1 MQIGSIFSH
10 VQNVGRL
17 GANRNS
23 VEAGGGKTSIDDVV
37 ASGASS
43 GSVAG
48 TQEAP
53 KSAAQKAEE
62 KAAAAKAERDSL
74 RKELDDYLSKSPAEH
89 MRDAILKEMGLTE
102 DDLAAMPAE
111 KREALESEIAQR
123 MRERLL
129 AKKEEENP
137 ASQEQMGQIRAARAV
152 SQYQAQVQEGGVSPA
167 GMPDFELL
175 RATINQH
182 TST

>member
-10 VQNVGRL
+10 AQNVGRL
-17 GANRNS
+17 NANRNS
-23 VEAGGGKTSIDDVV
+23 AEAGADKSGIDGVV
-37 ASGASS
+37 ASGSS
-43 GSVAG
+43 AGSTAG
-48 TQEAP
+48 AQEAP

-62 KAAAAKAERDSL
+62 KAAANKAERDSL

-89 MRDAILKEMGLTE
+89 MRDAILKEMGLSE
-102 DDLAAMPAE
+102 EDLAAMPAE

-129 AKKEEENP
+129 AKEDEDP
-137 ASQEQMGQIRAARAV
+137 AAQEKMGQVRAAQAV
-152 SQYQAQVQEGGVSPA
+152 SQYQAQAQEGGVSPA

-175 RATINQH
+175 RATINQR
-182 TST
+182 TAT